1 MEDTP
6 AMAQFV
12 KISLE
17 QLEGD
22 EFDEPALE
30 TDENNFGKGP
40 TWMIDVAD
48 RSGEGQ
54 RIKVPDAK
62 PKYVQGIVQGQQ
74 VYLITNLLK
83 DSSQTLLQ
91 PQMVWTIGRNRE
103 AAIPIQDRRMSR
115 RHAVI
120 LYVPGQGFSLV
131 DLNSMN
137 GSYVNGLQIQHRHI
151 LQDGDYIAVGNTE
164 FFFLSSGCSR
174 SLDVIHPEV
183 FMRLK
188 NLQTRSNPAFVA
200 FSELEEPEISF
211 NMAPR

>member
-6 AMAQFV
+6 AISQFAEL
-12 KISLE
+12 SLE
-17 QLEGD
+17 HLRGD
-22 EFDEPALE
+22 EFDGPDL
-30 TDENNFGKGP
+30 DNDDHNFGKGP
-40 TWMIDVAD
+40 TWLIDVANQAD
-48 RSGEGQ
+48 ESQ
-54 RIKVPDAK
+54 RIRVPEVK
-62 PKYVQGIVQGQQ
+62 PKYVHGIVQGQQ

-83 DSSQTLLQ
+83 ESSQTLLQ

-151 LQDGDYIAVGNTE
+151 LQDGDYITVGNTE
-164 FFFLSSGCSR
+164 FFFFSSGCSR
-174 SLDVIHPEV
+174 SLDAIHPEV
-183 FMRLK
+183 FARLK
-188 NLQTRSNPAFVA
+188 NLQARSSFVA

-211 NMAPR
+211 NLPVG

>member
-6 AMAQFV
+6 AMSQFAEL
-12 KISLE
+12 SLE
-17 QLEGD
+17 HFGGD
-22 EFDEPALE
+22 DLDGPALE
-30 TDENNFGKGP
+30 HDDNNFGKGP
-40 TWMIDVAD
+40 TWMINVAD
-48 RSGEGQ
+48 QSGEGQ
-54 RIKVPDAK
+54 RIKVPDVK
-62 PKYVQGIVQGQQ
+62 PKYMQGIVQGQQ

-83 DSSQTLLQ
+83 ESSQTLLQ

-164 FFFLSSGCSR
+164 FFFFSSGCSR
-174 SLDVIHPEV
+174 SLDAIHPEV
-183 FMRLK
+183 FARLK
-188 NLQTRSNPAFVA
+188 NLQTRNSSFVA
-200 FSELEEPEISF
+200 FSELEEPEICF
-211 NMAPR
+211 NMVP

>member
-6 AMAQFV
+6 AMSKFAEL
-12 KISLE
+12 SLE
-17 QLEGD
+17 HRGGD
-22 EFDEPALE
+22 DLDEPVF
-30 TDENNFGKGP
+30 DHDDNNFGKGP
-40 TWMIDVAD
+40 TWMINVAD
-48 RSGEGQ
+48 QSGEGQ
-54 RIKVPDAK
+54 RIKVPEVK
-62 PKYVQGIVQGQQ
+62 PKYVHGIVQGQQ

-137 GSYVNGLQIQHRHI
+137 GSYVNGLQIQHRYI

-164 FFFLSSGCSR
+164 FFFFSSGCSR
-174 SLDVIHPEV
+174 SLEAIHPEV
-183 FMRLK
+183 FARLK
-188 NLQTRSNPAFVA
+188 NLQAPNSSFVA

-211 NMAPR
+211 NLVPR

>member
-6 AMAQFV
+6 AISQFAELN
-12 KISLE
+12 LE
-17 QLEGD
+17 QFEVD
-22 EFDEPALE
+22 EFDGSALDH
-30 TDENNFGKGP
+30 DELNFGKGP

-48 RSGEGQ
+48 RSSEGQ

-62 PKYVQGIVQGQQ
+62 PKYVHGIVQGQQ

-83 DSSQTLLQ
+83 DASQTLLQ

-174 SLDVIHPEV
+174 SLDAIHPEV
-183 FMRLK
+183 LMRLK
-188 NLQTRSNPAFVA
+188 NLQVRNATFVA

-211 NMAPR
+211 NMQR